1 VKGFELLG
9 QERTKIQQQKK
20 GDKKDSVKQ
29 KWNMISRIKI
39 KMNLWIKCS
48 MLRINKMNWRE
59 RERKRE
65 REREIQK

>member
-29 KWNMISRIKI
+29 K
-39 KMNLWIKCS
+39 
-48 MLRINKMNWRE
+48 
-59 RERKRE
+59 
-65 REREIQK
+65 